1 MHINLSGRN
10 TKNSF
15 YKVIDKT
22 IVCNE
27 QTDKTWERVKAVTRW
42 TSGPAG
48 VGLEGPCVTGG

>member
-22 IVCNE
+22 IVLNE
-27 QTDKTWERVKAVTRW
+27 QTARTWERVTAVPRW

-48 VGLEGPCVTGG
+48 VGLVGPCVTGG